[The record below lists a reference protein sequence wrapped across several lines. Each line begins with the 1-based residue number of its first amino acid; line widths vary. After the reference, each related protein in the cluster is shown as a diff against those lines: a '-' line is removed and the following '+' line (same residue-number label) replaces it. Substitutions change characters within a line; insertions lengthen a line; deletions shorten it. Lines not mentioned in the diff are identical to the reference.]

1 MLNYQRVS
9 IIWVGVLSWSSW
21 AFYQS
26 QWMASHRFVCPSEW
40 GFGSDQKKCHLN
52 GKIWGSKRFQ
62 IWGYPNWQIHLMVHY
77 RGCFFGPIPSIPRK
91 FACHWFKSSNF
102 YPSEKFMI
110 NIPLSNSSMGLYPLV
125 IQHSYGKSPLL
136 MGKSTISTGPFSI
149 AMLNYQRVTKG
160 LSI

>member
-1 MLNYQRVS
+1 
-9 IIWVGVLSWSSW
+9 
-21 AFYQS
+21 
-26 QWMASHRFVCPSEW
+26 
-40 GFGSDQKKCHLN
+40 
-52 GKIWGSKRFQ
+52 
-62 IWGYPNWQIHLMVHY
+62 MVHY

-160 LSI
+160 LSIQLVQSLGNSPKSPGLEHEKFRWLMAISLLRFRLTFLDPKSCCPIISHDILPYPI